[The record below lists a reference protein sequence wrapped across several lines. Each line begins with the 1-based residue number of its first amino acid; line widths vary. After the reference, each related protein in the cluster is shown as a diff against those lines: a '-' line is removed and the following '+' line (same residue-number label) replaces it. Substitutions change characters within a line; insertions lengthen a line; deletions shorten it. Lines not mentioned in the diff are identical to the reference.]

1 MAGRRGVIR
10 VLAPLALLGLLSAC
24 DGGGDPV
31 QQALRDASA
40 AHQAATAR
48 TTEQMQAAG
57 HAGHDMGGPTPGV
70 TLGDRAFAA
79 SEAEMHRKMAAASGQ
94 TIDQAYIAKMIAHH
108 EGAVAM
114 AKVALRD
121 SRDPEIRRMAQ
132 GVIDTQTRE
141 IAEMKAWASTAVPA
155 K

>member
-1 MAGRRGVIR
+1 MIR
-10 VLAPLALLGLLSAC
+10 VLAPLTLLGLLSAC

-40 AHQAATAR
+40 AQAAAAR

-57 HAGHDMGGPTPGV
+57 HAGHDMGGPMPGV
-70 TLGDRAFAA
+70 TPGDRAFAA

-94 TIDQAYIAKMIAHH
+94 TIDQAYVAKMIAHH

-132 GVIDTQTRE
+132 SVVDSQTRE
-141 IAEMKAWASTAVPA
+141 IAEMKAWAPTAQ
-155 K
+155 

>member
-1 MAGRRGVIR
+1 MIR
-10 VLAPLALLGLLSAC
+10 VLTPLALLGLLSAC

-31 QQALRDASA
+31 QQALRDTSA
-40 AHQAATAR
+40 ANQAAAAR
-48 TTEQMQAAG
+48 TTEQMEAAG
-57 HAGHDMGGPTPGV
+57 HAGHDMGGSTPG
-70 TLGDRAFAA
+70 DKAFAA

-94 TIDQAYIAKMIAHH
+94 TIDQAYVAKMIAHH

-132 GVIDTQTRE
+132 SVVDTQTRE
-141 IAEMKAWASTAVPA
+141 IAQMKAWGPTAPPVN
-155 K
+155 

>member
-1 MAGRRGVIR
+1 MIR

-40 AHQAATAR
+40 AHQAAAAR
-48 TTEQMQAAG
+48 TTEQMQAAS
-57 HAGHDMGGPTPGV
+57 HAGHAMGGSTPGPTPG
-70 TLGDRAFAA
+70 DKAFAA

-94 TIDQAYIAKMIAHH
+94 TIDQAYVAKMIAHH

-132 GVIDTQTRE
+132 SVVDTQTRE
-141 IAEMKAWASTAVPA
+141 IAEMKAWAPTAPPA
-155 K
+155 N

>member
-1 MAGRRGVIR
+1 MIR
-10 VLAPLALLGLLSAC
+10 VLAPLALLGVLSAC

-31 QQALRDASA
+31 QQALRDTSA
-40 AHQAATAR
+40 AHQAAAAR

-57 HAGHDMGGPTPGV
+57 HDGHAMGGPTPGA
-70 TLGDRAFAA
+70 TPGDRAFAA

-94 TIDQAYIAKMIAHH
+94 TIDQAYVAKMIAHH

-132 GVIDTQTRE
+132 AIVDTQTRE
-141 IAEMKAWASTAVPA
+141 VAEMKAWALTAPPA
-155 K
+155 N

>member
-1 MAGRRGVIR
+1 MIR

-40 AHQAATAR
+40 ANHAAAAR
-48 TTEQMQAAG
+48 TTAETQAAS
-57 HAGHDMGGPTPGV
+57 HAGHDKAGPTP
-70 TLGDRAFAA
+70 GDRAFAA
-79 SEAEMHRKMAAASGQ
+79 SEAEMHHKMAAASGQ
-94 TIDQAYIAKMIAHH
+94 TIDQAYVAKMIAHH

-114 AKVALRD
+114 ARVALRD

-132 GVIDTQTRE
+132 SVVDTQTRE
-141 IAEMKAWASTAVPA
+141 IAEMKAWAPTALPA
-155 K
+155 N